1 MASGDRA
8 EVTVVDVP
16 SELRYEARTG
26 DGRVAG
32 RVEYALEPGS
42 DVIELIHTEVDPA
55 FEGQGIGGQL
65 ARGVFD
71 DVRARGRR
79 ADVRCEFLQGWAA
92 RHPEV
97 SDLLVSADS

>member
-1 MASGDRA
+1 MID
-8 EVTVVDVP
+8 VDVVDVP
-16 SELRYEARTG
+16 SQLRYEARTA

-32 RVEYALEPGS
+32 RVEYALVAGT

-79 ADVRCEFLQGWAA
+79 ADVRCEFLQGWSA

-97 SDLLVSADS
+97 SDLVVSADS

>member
-1 MASGDRA
+1 MAGGDRVDV
-8 EVTVVDVP
+8 EVVDVP
-16 SELRYEARTG
+16 SHLRYEARTA

-32 RVEYALEPGS
+32 RVEYALRPGG

-55 FEGQGIGGQL
+55 FEGKGIGGQL

-92 RHPEV
+92 RHPDV

>member
-1 MASGDRA
+1 MAPGDR
-8 EVTVVDVP
+8 VHVDVVDVP
-16 SELRYEARTG
+16 SELRYEARTA
-26 DGRVAG
+26 DGRLAG

-42 DVIELIHTEVDPA
+42 AVIELIHTEVDPA

-79 ADVRCEFLQGWAA
+79 ADVRCEFLQGWSA

>member
-1 MASGDRA
+1 MSAGERVAVDI
-8 EVTVVDVP
+8 VDVA
-16 SELRYEARTG
+16 SQLRYEARTA

-32 RVEYALEPGS
+32 RVEYALEPGT

-55 FEGQGIGGQL
+55 FEGQGIGGLL

-79 ADVRCEFLQGWAA
+79 ADVRCEFLQGWSA

>member
-1 MASGDRA
+1 MT
-8 EVTVVDVP
+8 EVDVVDVP
-16 SELRYEARTG
+16 SELRYEARTA

-32 RVEYALEPGS
+32 RVEYALGPGS
-42 DVIELIHTEVDPA
+42 DVVELIHTEVIGE

-79 ADVRCEFLQGWAA
+79 ADVRCEFLQGWSA
-92 RHPEV
+92 RHADV
-97 SDLLVSADS
+97 SDLLVNADS

>member
-1 MASGDRA
+1 MT
-8 EVTVVDVP
+8 EVDVVDAP
-16 SELRYEARTG
+16 SQLRYEARTA

-32 RVEYALEPGS
+32 RVEYALVPGT
-42 DVIELIHTEVDPA
+42 DVIELIHTEVSEA
-55 FEGQGIGGQL
+55 FEGQGVGGQL

-79 ADVRCEFLQGWAA
+79 ADVRCEFLQAWSA

-97 SDLLVSADS
+97 SDLLVDATS